1 MQTAPK
7 AEFRLNFSPILQLL
21 QQRLPNLMAVYA
33 FGSQIA
39 GTADKNSDL
48 DLAVLVAGYADVI
61 ELWDISSDI
70 AELANC
76 EVDLLD
82 FRAASTVMQ
91 YQILTTGERLSATDY
106 NVDIYEAAV
115 LSEMTK
121 LNEARTGLLSDIR
134 KEGAVYG
141 RK

>member
-1 MQTAPK
+1 
-7 AEFRLNFSPILQLL
+7 
-21 QQRLPNLMAVYA
+21 MAVYA
-33 FGSQIA
+33 FGSQIN
-39 GTADKNSDL
+39 GTAGKSSDL
-48 DLAVLVAGYADVI
+48 DLAVLVPGYADVI

-91 YQILTTGERLSATDY
+91 YQILMTGQRLFAIDSS
-106 NVDIYEAAV
+106 VDIYEAAV
-115 LSEMTK
+115 LSQMTA
-121 LNEARTGLLSDIR
+121 LNEARAGLIQDIR
-134 KEGAVYG
+134 EEGAVYG

>member
-1 MQTAPK
+1 M
-7 AEFRLNFSPILQLL
+7 NFSPILQLL
-21 QQRLPNLMAVYA
+21 QQRLPNLMAIYA

-91 YQILTTGERLSATDY
+91 YQILMTGKRLYANDY

-121 LNEARTGLLSDIR
+121 LNEARAGLLSDIR
-134 KEGAVYG
+134 EQGAVYG

>member
-1 MQTAPK
+1 
-7 AEFRLNFSPILQLL
+7 LNLSPILQLL
-21 QQRLPNLMAVYA
+21 QQRLPNVMAVYA
-33 FGSQIA
+33 FGSQIN
-39 GTADKNSDL
+39 GTAGKSSDL
-48 DLAVLVAGYADVI
+48 DLAVLVPGYADVV

-91 YQILTTGERLSATDY
+91 YQILTKGQCLFAIDSS
-106 NVDIYEAAV
+106 VGVYEAMV
-115 LSEMTK
+115 LSQMTA
-121 LNEARTGLLSDIR
+121 LNEARAGLLQDIR
-134 KEGAVYG
+134 EEGAVYG

>member
-1 MQTAPK
+1 M
-7 AEFRLNFSPILQLL
+7 NFLPILQLL

-33 FGSQIA
+33 FGSQVT

-61 ELWDISSDI
+61 ELWDISSDL

-82 FRAASTVMQ
+82 FRAATTVMQ
-91 YQILTTGERLSATDY
+91 YQILTTGKCLYAIDSS
-106 NVDIYEAAV
+106 VGIYEAMV
-115 LSEMTK
+115 LSQMTA
-121 LNEARTGLLSDIR
+121 LNEARAGLVQDIR
-134 KEGAVYG
+134 EQGAVYG
-141 RK
+141 RN

>member
-21 QQRLPNLMAVYA
+21 HQRLPNLMAVYA

-39 GTADKNSDL
+39 GTADKHSDL
-48 DLAVLVAGYADVI
+48 DLAVLVGGYADVI

-91 YQILTTGERLSATDY
+91 YQILTTGKRLFAIDY

-115 LSEMTK
+115 LSEMTR
-121 LNEARTGLLSDIR
+121 LNEGRTGLLGDIR
-134 KEGAVYG
+134 EQGTVYG

>member
-1 MQTAPK
+1 
-7 AEFRLNFSPILQLL
+7 
-21 QQRLPNLMAVYA
+21 MAVYA
-33 FGSQIA
+33 FGSQLQ

-61 ELWDISSDI
+61 ALWDISSDL

-91 YQILTTGERLSATDY
+91 YQILTTGKCLYAIDSR
-106 NVDIYEAAV
+106 VGIYEAMV
-115 LSEMTK
+115 LSQMTA
-121 LNEARTGLLSDIR
+121 LNEARAGLLQDIR
-134 KEGAVYG
+134 EQGAVYG
-141 RK
+141 RN

>member
-1 MQTAPK
+1 M
-7 AEFRLNFSPILQLL
+7 NFSPVLQLL

-33 FGSQIA
+33 FGSQVS
-39 GTADKNSDL
+39 GDADKNSDL
-48 DLAVLVAGYADVI
+48 DLAVLVAGYANVI

-70 AELANC
+70 AELVNC

-91 YQILTTGERLSATDY
+91 YQILMTGQCLFAIDSS
-106 NVDIYEAAV
+106 VGVYEAMV
-115 LSEMTK
+115 LSQMTA
-121 LNEARTGLLSDIR
+121 LNEARAGLIQDIR
-134 KEGAVYG
+134 EEGAVYG

>member
-1 MQTAPK
+1 
-7 AEFRLNFSPILQLL
+7 
-21 QQRLPNLMAVYA
+21 MAIYA
-33 FGSQIA
+33 FGSQIT

-48 DLAVLVAGYADVI
+48 DLAVLVEGYADVI

-70 AELANC
+70 AELAKC
-76 EVDLLD
+76 DVDLLD

-91 YQILTTGERLSATDY
+91 YQILTTGKRLFAIDY

-121 LNEARTGLLSDIR
+121 LNEARAGLLSDIR
-134 KEGAVYG
+134 EQGTVYG
-141 RK
+141 SK

>member
-1 MQTAPK
+1 M
-7 AEFRLNFSPILQLL
+7 NFSPVLQLL

-33 FGSQIA
+33 FGSQVS
-39 GTADKNSDL
+39 GDADKNSDL

-70 AELANC
+70 AELVNC

-91 YQILTTGERLSATDY
+91 YQILTTGERLFAIDSS
-106 NVDIYEAAV
+106 VGVYEAMV
-115 LSEMTK
+115 LSQMTA
-121 LNEARTGLLSDIR
+121 LNEARAGVIQDIR
-134 KEGAVYG
+134 EQGAVYG

>member
-1 MQTAPK
+1 
-7 AEFRLNFSPILQLL
+7 LNLSPILQLL
-21 QQRLPNLMAVYA
+21 QQRLPNVMVVYA
-33 FGSQIA
+33 FGSQIN

-70 AELANC
+70 AELVNC

-91 YQILTTGERLSATDY
+91 HQILTTGERLFAIDSS
-106 NVDIYEAAV
+106 VGV
-115 LSEMTK
+115 
-121 LNEARTGLLSDIR
+121 
-134 KEGAVYG
+134 
-141 RK
+141 

>member
-1 MQTAPK
+1 M
-7 AEFRLNFSPILQLL
+7 NFSPILQLL

-33 FGSQIA
+33 FGSQVSGNA
-39 GTADKNSDL
+39 NKNSDL

-70 AELANC
+70 AELVNC

-91 YQILTTGERLSATDY
+91 YQILMTGQRLFAIDSS
-106 NVDIYEAAV
+106 VGVYEAMV
-115 LSEMTK
+115 LSQMTA
-121 LNEARTGLLSDIR
+121 LNEARAGVIQDIR
-134 KEGAVYG
+134 EEGAVYG